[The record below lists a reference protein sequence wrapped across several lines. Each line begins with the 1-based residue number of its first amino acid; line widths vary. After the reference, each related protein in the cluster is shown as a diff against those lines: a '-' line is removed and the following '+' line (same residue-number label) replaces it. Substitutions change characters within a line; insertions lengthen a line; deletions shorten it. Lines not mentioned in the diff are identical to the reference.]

1 MFEAVELGHRIGQRQ
16 YARQL
21 PGLRTALL
29 QAQQALAQKQVPV
42 LILVAG
48 LDGTG
53 KGQVVNRLTEWLD
66 PRGVETHTFWQPT
79 DEEQERPW
87 WWRFWRVLPPAGRIA
102 VLFGGWYAEPLL
114 ERVHGKIKGK
124 TLDRLLDRMA
134 AFEQMLAAEGLVLVK
149 LWFHV
154 SKKGQRQR
162 LQALEQS
169 SPVHWRMLPRDWK
182 HHKRYNKFVRTAE
195 RIIRRTN
202 TAACPWH
209 LIEALDDR
217 YRDLTTGQVVLQ
229 AMQQAMAANPAAAVG
244 ATTAPLQTQ
253 SPQSNG
259 RSILDEVDL
268 RQRLSE
274 AEYEGA
280 LAKWQRKLNRL
291 VWAAHDQRRSVVIV
305 FEGWDAAGKGSSI
318 RRLTEAM
325 DARLYRVVPIAAP
338 TDEEKAHHY
347 LWRFW
352 RHLPRAGRVTI
363 FDRSWYG
370 RVLVERVEGF
380 ARPDQW
386 LRAYLEINDFEEQ
399 LVEAGTVVI
408 KFWLH
413 ISPQEQLR
421 RFKARQR
428 IPYKRHKI
436 SAEDWRN
443 RQKWPAY
450 EAAVNDMVTRTST
463 AAAPWTLVPA
473 NDKKFARI
481 HVLQTVCRRLAAAL

>member
-1 MFEAVELGHRIGQRQ
+1 MFESVELGHRLSKRQ

-29 QAQQALAQKQVPV
+29 QAQHALVRAPV
-42 LILVAG
+42 AVIVLVAG
-48 LDGTG
+48 LDGAG

-66 PRGVETHTFWQPT
+66 PRGVDTYTFWDPS
-79 DEEQERPW
+79 DEERERPR
-87 WWRFWRVLPPAGRIA
+87 WWRFWRVLPAAGRIA
-102 VLFGGWYAEPLL
+102 VLFGGWYGDLL
-114 ERVHGKIKGK
+114 LDRVYGKIKRK
-124 TLDRLLDRMA
+124 TLDRELDRIV
-134 AFEQMLAAEGLVLVK
+134 AFEQMLAAEGVVLVK
-149 LWFHV
+149 LWFHL

-162 LQALEQS
+162 LEELERS
-169 SPVHWRMLPRDWK
+169 SAVHWRMLPRDWK
-182 HHKRYNKFVRTAE
+182 HYKLYKQFLRAAE

-217 YRDLTTGQVVLQ
+217 YRDLTAGQVVLQ
-229 AMQQAMAANPAAAVG
+229 ALEQAVSPGTRLPA
-244 ATTAPLQTQ
+244 Q
-253 SPQSNG
+253 SPIAPVQLNLPEPSK
-259 RSILDEVDL
+259 RTVLDKVDL
-268 RQRLSE
+268 SQRLS
-274 AEYEGA
+274 AAQYRCA
-280 LAKWQRKLNRL
+280 LGKCQRKLNRL
-291 VWAAHDQRRSVVIV
+291 VWAAHDRGRSVVIV

-386 LRAYLEINDFEEQ
+386 SRAYLEINDFEEQ
-399 LVEAGTVVI
+399 LVEHGIVLI

-413 ISPQEQLR
+413 ISPDEQLR
-421 RFKARQR
+421 RFKQRQR
-428 IPYKRHKI
+428 IPYKQHKI
-436 SAEDWRN
+436 TAEDWRN
-443 RQKWPAY
+443 RQKWAAY
-450 EAAVNDMVTRTST
+450 QAAVNDMITRTST

-481 HVLQTVCRRLAAAL
+481 QILKTVCRRLAAAL